1 MTSRSQAHGTVTT
14 RSGGLAYKRQC
25 HLCRV
30 LALVQHARTAALKAA
45 SIAPVSH
52 NFTRVTYDSGTVL
65 HRGECPQ
72 VLHRYHWG
80 GFMADRVCAA
90 DSLPCVRPKETRIGC
105 RHDPITSGLP
115 LIALSD
121 AHPVAVIA
129 YVSFHVDSCSYCD
142 VLSHVSAFPGAPDPC
157 HHHHCTA
164 RS

>member
-1 MTSRSQAHGTVTT
+1 M
-14 RSGGLAYKRQC
+14 
-25 HLCRV
+25 
-30 LALVQHARTAALKAA
+30 
-45 SIAPVSH
+45 SH
-52 NFTRVTYDSGTVL
+52 NFTRVTYDSGTIL

-72 VLHRYHWG
+72 VLHRYNWG

-121 AHPVAVIA
+121 AHPVAVIV

-142 VLSHVSAFPGAPDPC
+142 VLSHVSAFPGAPGPC

-164 RS
+164 RSLICPVLRPCSEAFAAHASRCYPRAFVAGHPFLSPPIHAVL